1 MNESFDHSLL
11 DHEDEINLL
20 KYLSRFPD
28 FVELGYENLEPQTI
42 ANYLQELSGY
52 FHKFYSKC
60 RVITDDN
67 ELTMADLF
75 QSETQFFILCLT
87 TLFTLINPIGIT
99 PLLVVMTERF
109 SNEERINIAKKGS
122 LTAFITLILFA
133 ILGSFIFKFFGITI
147 EAFQIMGGILFFR
160 NGLKML
166 DAKVGRSRTTPA
178 EQEESQES
186 DDIAISP
193 IGIPLIAGPGAI
205 TATMLLSSQTPQI
218 YSYATIGLSIMIV
231 LSFVYIILRNGDVLI
246 SVLGTSIMRIIQRLM
261 GLILLVIA
269 VQFIINGIV
278 SIITPL
284 I

>member
-1 MNESFDHSLL
+1 
-11 DHEDEINLL
+11 
-20 KYLSRFPD
+20 
-28 FVELGYENLEPQTI
+28 
-42 ANYLQELSGY
+42 
-52 FHKFYSKC
+52 
-60 RVITDDN
+60 
-67 ELTMADLF
+67 MADLF

-246 SVLGTSIMRIIQRLM
+246 SVLGTSIMRFIQRLM

>member
-1 MNESFDHSLL
+1 M
-11 DHEDEINLL
+11 I
-20 KYLSRFPD
+20 D
-28 FVELGYENLEPQTI
+28 FI
-42 ANYLQELSGY
+42 
-52 FHKFYSKC
+52 
-60 RVITDDN
+60 
-67 ELTMADLF
+67 
-75 QSETQFFILCLT
+75 QSETQFFIFCLT

-109 SNEERINIAKKGS
+109 SKDERINIAKKGS
-122 LTAFITLILFA
+122 LTAFTTLILFA
-133 ILGSFIFKFFGITI
+133 ILGSFIFNFFGITI

-160 NGLKML
+160 NGLRML

-205 TATMLLSSQTPQI
+205 TATMLLSSQTPQL
-218 YSYATIGLSIMIV
+218 YSYATIGLSISVV

-246 SVLGTSIMRIIQRLM
+246 RVLGTSIMRIIQRLM

-269 VQFIINGIV
+269 VQFVINGTV
-278 SIITPL
+278 SVLKPL
-284 I
+284 IKASL

>member
-1 MNESFDHSLL
+1 M
-11 DHEDEINLL
+11 I
-20 KYLSRFPD
+20 D
-28 FVELGYENLEPQTI
+28 FI
-42 ANYLQELSGY
+42 
-52 FHKFYSKC
+52 
-60 RVITDDN
+60 
-67 ELTMADLF
+67 

-87 TLFTLINPIGIT
+87 TLFTLINPIGIA

-109 SNEERINIAKKGS
+109 SRDERIKIAKKGS
-122 LTAFITLILFA
+122 ATALITLLLFA
-133 ILGSFIFKFFGITI
+133 ILGSLIFSFFGITL

-160 NGLKML
+160 NGLRML

-218 YSYATIGLSIMIV
+218 YSYLTLGLSIMIV
-231 LSFVYIILRNGDVLI
+231 LTFVYVILRNGNTLI
-246 SVLGTSIMRIIQRLM
+246 RVLGTSIMRIIQRLM

-269 VQFIINGIV
+269 VQFVINGTISV
-278 SIITPL
+278 IKPL
-284 I
+284 L